1 MGVTAVTEV
10 GWGWRRRRMGVG
22 IASVREIATS
32 MPLRLRGWFC
42 VAAFCASLAC
52 GGGGGSGQTSSS
64 NTPQGFSISGQIQI
78 AYASAI
84 DGDVNDPDAP
94 YKANDT
100 PSTAQAIPNP
110 VTLGGYA
117 NVALHGAAG
126 RSFSSGDPFDY
137 YSVSLAAGQTVRL
150 FMSGNGTTDDLDL
163 ALIDSNGTQVAFSD
177 TKTPAEAVTA
187 PASGQYL
194 IEVSAFSGASNYVL
208 SIGQATN
215 PLSSAAAAP
224 APTEEYVP
232 GQVVVRYGDRTVG
245 RSVQRASEV
254 AAADATSL
262 GLERL
267 AGGEQGPQLLVG
279 RDPDQ
284 LDRALERL
292 GKGHLSEGAR
302 VRRGAPAARDGKERD
317 AALSRN
323 TRRLAK
329 AMRERGGVLSAD
341 PNFIRHA
348 AAIPTDQYYPLQW
361 HYPLVNLPAAWDL
374 VAPSSGIV
382 VAVIDTGVLTGHPD
396 LQGQLAPG
404 YDFILD
410 PTSSLDG
417 DGCDPDPN
425 DPGDQELPHGKSSWH
440 GTHVT
445 GTVAARTSLEPGGT
459 SEGVAGVAWNARV
472 MPLRALGKG
481 GGADFDV
488 IQAIRYAAGLSNGC
502 NVLPAAPADVINMS
516 LGGGGDS
523 AALDSAILEARN
535 AGLVIV
541 AAAGNEASSQPSY
554 PAASPG
560 VISVSAVDAQAKL
573 APYSN
578 FGSTIDV
585 AAPGGDLSVDLTFDG
600 YGDGVFSTLYDEDR
614 HTYAYGF
621 YQGTSM
627 AAPHVSGIIALMLG
641 VNPAL
646 TPADIDTLLATGFMT
661 RNIGSSEF
669 YGHGLIDAF
678 VAVSAAIQSKGGTL
692 PTPPPQLVATP
703 GALNFGAQSVQ
714 ATVTVSN
721 AGGSTPPLTVSSAE
735 AIADDGGSW
744 LTVQTGTVDANGLG
758 TYTVHVS
765 RTGLADGIYT
775 GAARFHASTGDL
787 DVPVIVQ
794 VGTATTTTANAG
806 HQYVLLVDP
815 DTLATVDAV
824 AVDSRNGQYKYS
836 FSGVAAG
843 TYLIYAG
850 TDDNNDNFLCDSG
863 EACGSYPTLN
873 QPLSLTVDAN
883 MQNVDFLTGFGLR
896 IGASSTEGKESGI
909 SRIPMSAAPKSM
921 SP

>member
-1 MGVTAVTEV
+1 
-10 GWGWRRRRMGVG
+10 
-22 IASVREIATS
+22 
-32 MPLRLRGWFC
+32 MPMRLRGGFC
-42 VAAFCASLAC
+42 AAALFASLAC
-52 GGGGGSGQTSSS
+52 GGGGGSGEGGSSS
-64 NTPQGFSISGQIQI
+64 SQAQSFSVSGEIQI

-84 DGDVNDPDAP
+84 DGDVNDPAAP
-94 YKANDT
+94 YKPNDT
-100 PSTAQAIPNP
+100 PATAQAIPNP

-117 NVALHGAAG
+117 NVALQGAAG
-126 RSFSSGDPFDY
+126 RSFSFGDPFDY

-150 FMSGNGTTDDLDL
+150 FMSGDGTTNDLDL

-177 TKTPAEAVTA
+177 TNTPAEAVTA

-194 IEVSAFSGASNYVL
+194 IEVSAFAGAANYVL

-215 PLSSAAAAP
+215 PLGTAAAASAAAI
-224 APTEEYVP
+224 PTTAEEWVP
-232 GQVVVRYGDRTVG
+232 GELVVRYGERMAGKTA
-245 RSVQRASEV
+245 RRASDA
-254 AAADATSL
+254 AAADATEL
-262 GLERL
+262 GLVRV
-267 AGGEQGPQLLVG
+267 AGAEHGPQLLAG

-284 LDRALERL
+284 LDRALERV
-292 GKGHLSEGAR
+292 GKAHLSESAR
-302 VRRGAPAARDGKERD
+302 VRRGAPAAQDPKERN
-317 AALSRN
+317 AALSRD

-329 AMRERGGVLSAD
+329 ALRQRGGVLSAD
-341 PNFIRHA
+341 PNFVRRA
-348 AAIPTDQYYPLQW
+348 AAVPTDQYYPLQW
-361 HYPLVNLPAAWDL
+361 HYPLVRLPEAWDL
-374 VAPSSGIV
+374 VTPSSGIV
-382 VAVIDTGVLTGHPD
+382 VAVVDTGVLTGHPD

-417 DGCDPDPN
+417 DGCDADPN
-425 DPGDQELPHGKSSWH
+425 DPGDQSLPHGKSSFH
-440 GTHVT
+440 GTHVA

-472 MPLRALGKG
+472 MPLRALGKNG
-481 GGADFDV
+481 GTDFDV

-502 NVLPAAPADVINMS
+502 GVLPAAPADVINMS
-516 LGGGGDS
+516 LGGAGDS
-523 AALDSAILEARN
+523 AALDAAIMEARN

-541 AAAGNEASSQPSY
+541 AAAGNEASSQPSF

-560 VISVSAVDAQAKL
+560 VISVSAVDADAKL

-585 AAPGGDLSVDLTFDG
+585 AAPGGDMSVDHTFDG

-614 HTYAYGF
+614 HAYAYGF

-646 TPADIDTLLATGFMT
+646 TPADIDTLLTTGFMT
-661 RNIGSSEF
+661 RNIGSSNF

-678 VAVSAAIQSKGGTL
+678 VSVSSAIQAKGGTL
-692 PTPPPQLVATP
+692 PTLPPQLLASP
-703 GALNFGAQSVQ
+703 GALNFGAQSTQ
-714 ATVTVSN
+714 ATVTLSN
-721 AGGSTPPLTVSSAE
+721 GGGPTPPLSVSSAE
-735 AIADDGGSW
+735 AITDDGGSW
-744 LTVQTGTVDANGLG
+744 LSVQSGSVAASGLG
-758 TYTVHVS
+758 TYTVSVT

-775 GAARFHASTGDL
+775 GAARFHSSAGDL

-794 VGTATTTTANAG
+794 VGTATTTNANAG
-806 HQYVLLVDP
+806 HEYVLLVAP
-815 DTLATVDAV
+815 DTLATVAAV
-824 AVDSRNGQYKYS
+824 EVDSKNGHYKYS
-836 FSGVAAG
+836 FAGVAPG

-850 TDDNNDNFLCDSG
+850 TDDDNDNFLCDSG

-873 QPLSLTVDAN
+873 QPLTIVVDGN
-883 MQNVDFLTGFGLR
+883 MQDLDFLTGFGLR
-896 IGASSTEGKESGI
+896 IGASSTQASDGGI
-909 SRIPMSAAPKSM
+909 SRVPAAPAPT